1 MGVSLQKKTV
11 SLSKGQKVSLS
22 KATDSGLKHVMVGLG
37 WTEASDSNPTQVNTE
52 APKKKGLLSR
62 LFGGS
67 DPVQSVRS
75 MGQSQIDCDAW
86 LVLLEDGDKYSGSE
100 KDVIWYGNK
109 NYYDVNGDRVVHHCG
124 DNLVG
129 SKKDADGNGADDE
142 EILIDL
148 DKLDKKYK
156 KIIVGVT
163 IYSAQQRHQSFD
175 KIRSTFIRVVDRADD
190 FEICRFNSHDIADG
204 TGATTFYAG
213 ALVREGNEWSFV
225 ADGKTSQDQSIPK
238 IAKLYL

>member
-37 WTEASDSNPTQVNTE
+37 WTEASDSNPNQVNGE
-52 APKKKGLLSR
+52 APKKKGLLAR

-67 DPVQSVRS
+67 DSSQSFTGDR
-75 MGQSQIDCDAW
+75 QAQIDCDAW
-86 LVLLEDGDKYSGSE
+86 LVLLGDGDKFSGNE

-109 NYYDVNGDRVVHHCG
+109 NYYDASGDRVVHHCG

-163 IYSAQQRHQSFD
+163 IYSAKERHQSFD

-190 FEICRFNSHDIADG
+190 FEICRFNSQEIADG

-213 ALVREGNEWSFV
+213 ALIKEGNEWSFE
-225 ADGKTSQDQSIPK
+225 ADGRTSQDQSIPK
-238 IAKLYL
+238 IAKLFL